1 MSIFYKHILRSAFI
15 LALTWFPIMGSATGL
30 NVFACHDEWA
40 VLAKSLG
47 GKTISTYVPQTQS
60 SNSRK
65 LKISSALPA
74 ILESSDVVICSS
86 EFKWLSEAIKKSGN
100 DAIAS
105 GAPGL
110 VLVDKLVKL
119 DPIKDGHSDHV
130 HFNRYVHSD
139 PNRLRAIAG
148 QVAARFAKI
157 DPSSS
162 DVYRKS
168 AKKFIQE
175 LGEII
180 AINAEKASALKGRTV
195 VSDLYSYYLMKSL
208 GLKVITSVELAED
221 SAASMVVR
229 TPLGDSKQFEAFA
242 VERDIPLVTI
252 PFGPVL
258 DGSDSPET
266 FFDYFEQAL
275 ARVLERF

>member
-1 MSIFYKHILRSAFI
+1 MSIFYKNILRFAFI
-15 LALTWFPIMGSATGL
+15 LALTCFPIMGSATGL
-30 NVFACHDEWA
+30 KVFACHEEWA

-65 LKISSALPA
+65 IKISSALPA

-86 EFKWLSEAIKKSGN
+86 EFKWLSEAIKKSRN
-100 DAIAS
+100 NAIAS
-105 GAPGL
+105 GGPGL

-130 HFNRYVHSD
+130 HFNRYLHSD

-148 QVAARFAKI
+148 QVAARFVKI

-162 DVYRKS
+162 DVYRKN

-175 LGEII
+175 LGKII
-180 AINAEKASALKGRTV
+180 GINAEKASALKDKTV
-195 VSDLYSYYLMKSL
+195 LSDLYSYYLMKSL
-208 GLKVITSVELAED
+208 GLKVITSVEFAED
-221 SAASMVVR
+221 SEASMVVR
-229 TPLGDSKQFEAFA
+229 TPLGNSKQFEAFA
-242 VERDIPLVTI
+242 MERDIPLVTI
-252 PFGPVL
+252 PFGPVS
-258 DGSDSPET
+258 DGSVSPET
-266 FFDYFEQAL
+266 FFDYFEEAL
-275 ARVLERF
+275 AQVLAHF